1 MKKLSKLWGLILLVI
16 LPVIAAS
23 PNIGAAGMSGR
34 EILAKVDANH
44 KYQTSYSESRMEI
57 TIGSRKVTKSL
68 RSWTEGGVEKA
79 FAEFL
84 DKLDQSRMLKLKDD
98 LWLYS
103 PTAESEVKLSGDLLN
118 QGMGGSDFSYRDML
132 ENLHLLDLYNVNLI
146 GAATIGDRP
155 CYLLELTAKSGVEV
169 SYYRRK
175 MWVDQ
180 ERFIQ
185 LKEELY
191 APSGKLLKESTTE
204 KVDQFG
210 SRYYPTITVMED
222 KLRKNSNTR
231 MIIDKILF
239 DVAIPEGTFTR
250 QYLTGAKD

>member
-1 MKKLSKLWGLILLVI
+1 MMKKQIRIWLSLIYIVI
-16 LPVIAAS
+16 LAIVVIPGIRAAENS
-23 PNIGAAGMSGR
+23 PR

-68 RSWTEGGVEKA
+68 RSWSEGGVDKA

-84 DKLDQSRMLKLKDD
+84 DKRDQSRMLKLKDD

-103 PTAESEVKLSGDLLN
+103 PTAESEVKLSGDLLD

-132 ENLHLLDLYNVNLI
+132 ENLHLLDLYNVNLLDEENEA
-146 GAATIGDRP
+146 GRP
-155 CYLLELTAKSGVEV
+155 CYVLELVAKSGVEV

-175 MWVDQ
+175 MWVDK

-185 LKEELY
+185 LKEEMY
-191 APSGKLLKESTTE
+191 APSGKLLKVSSTE
-204 KVDQFG
+204 KVEQFG
-210 SRYYPTITVMED
+210 GRYYPTIVVMED
-222 KLRKNSNTR
+222 KIRKNSNTR
-231 MIIDKILF
+231 MIIDKIQF
-239 DVAIPEGTFTR
+239 DIAVPSGTFTR
-250 QYLTGAKD
+250 QHLTGR

>member
-1 MKKLSKLWGLILLVI
+1 MIIVI
-16 LPVIAAS
+16 LAVVIM
-23 PNIGAAGMSGR
+23 PHIWAAGLSPQD
-34 EILAKVDANH
+34 ILAKVDANH

-68 RSWTEGGVEKA
+68 RSWSEGGVEKA

-84 DKLDQSRMLKLKDD
+84 DKRDQSRMLKLKDD

-132 ENLHLLDLYNVNLI
+132 ESLHLLDLYNVNLL
-146 GAATIGDRP
+146 GEETIDGRS
-155 CYLLELTAKSGVEV
+155 CYILELIAKNGVEV

-185 LKEELY
+185 LKEEMY
-191 APSGKLLKESTTE
+191 APSGKLLKVSTTE
-204 KVDQFG
+204 KVEQFG
-210 SRYYPTITVMED
+210 NRFYPTEVVMED
-222 KLRKNSNTR
+222 KIRKNSNTR
-231 MIIDKILF
+231 MITDKIQFNL
-239 DVAIPEGTFTR
+239 VIPDGTFTR
-250 QYLTGAKD
+250 QHLTSR